1 MSNCVNYAIIAD
13 DGYTII
19 QTGQCPSD
27 LVDVQGGDDLSVVA
41 PPGVSDDRHYYDD
54 GEFIEYPPK
63 PHGFYAFDFE
73 TRAWIDPRTPADLEA
88 ELQAKRDAA
97 WLTKPDFLLACMG
110 AGILTPADAAA
121 AAQGIVPEPFQTAV
135 DALDPMTQDYL
146 AVIWPSATRIER
158 MDPFIQT
165 IAAVRGLSDE
175 LVDQLFGIET
185 S

>member
-1 MSNCVNYAIIAD
+1 MIMTIYNAETGLIRLTIESPDPDTILANVQDGEEIIEGAYDTRTCYIAD
-13 DGYTII
+13 GEARLFPPRPGDWAIWDG
-19 QTGQCPSD
+19 G
-27 LVDVQGGDDLSVVA
+27 
-41 PPGVSDDRHYYDD
+41 
-54 GEFIEYPPK
+54 
-63 PHGFYAFDFE
+63 
-73 TRAWIDPRTPADLEA
+73 AWIDPRTPADLEA

-135 DALDPMTQDYL
+135 EVLGPMMKDYL
-146 AVIWPSATRIER
+146 AVTWPTATRIER

-165 IAAVRGLSDE
+165 IAAVQGFPDA

-185 S
+185 P